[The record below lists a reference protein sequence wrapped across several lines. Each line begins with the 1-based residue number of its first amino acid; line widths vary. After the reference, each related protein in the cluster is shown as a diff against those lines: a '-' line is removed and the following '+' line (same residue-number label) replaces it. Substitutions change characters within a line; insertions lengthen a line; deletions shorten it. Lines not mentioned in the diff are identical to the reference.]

1 LSTEFSLQ
9 LLQGK
14 ANIPKDVDKTMVL
27 LIWEIHNLW
36 ELLHDSHKSTNITLN
51 IYNYYWGGAKESTS
65 SALSAVHFGHW
76 KDLIQSPHLVKFV
89 CKQLNLIARCKIPP
103 SRWSNG
109 LQVLLEEVLGVSLV
123 NKLRAILLMESD
135 FNFFNKWIFGHEAV
149 NKLYDIDYIP

>member
-1 LSTEFSLQ
+1 
-9 LLQGK
+9 
-14 ANIPKDVDKTMVL
+14 MVL